1 MVYQANKIK
10 SYAKVNLFLKVAKKI
25 GNYHKLYSLVTQVN
39 LFDEILIREN
49 VSKRDNLYVSGKF
62 DVKKKNNIIL
72 NLLKSLRKEFSFL
85 KSKNFDI
92 FIKKNVPVG
101 SGLGGASSNATSVFI
116 YLKKKYNLKISKK
129 KSIKLLANIGKDC
142 PLFLSKKVKLIKS
155 SGEYYTEFK
164 NKPKLQMLLIYPMYE
179 LSTKKVFNNLRKISY
194 ISYKKS
200 INLNKKQKLLE
211 TCKFYGNDLQHSAL
225 KIAPKLKTLI
235 KLISK
240 IHYINFYS
248 MTGSGS
254 AFFVISNK
262 KKLLSNAQKMIK
274 KQRSSFWTKIVKT
287 V

>member
-129 KSIKLLANIGKDC
+129 K
-142 PLFLSKKVKLIKS
+142 V
-155 SGEYYTEFK
+155 
-164 NKPKLQMLLIYPMYE
+164 
-179 LSTKKVFNNLRKISY
+179 
-194 ISYKKS
+194 
-200 INLNKKQKLLE
+200 
-211 TCKFYGNDLQHSAL
+211 
-225 KIAPKLKTLI
+225 
-235 KLISK
+235 
-240 IHYINFYS
+240 
-248 MTGSGS
+248 
-254 AFFVISNK
+254 
-262 KKLLSNAQKMIK
+262 
-274 KQRSSFWTKIVKT
+274 
-287 V
+287 